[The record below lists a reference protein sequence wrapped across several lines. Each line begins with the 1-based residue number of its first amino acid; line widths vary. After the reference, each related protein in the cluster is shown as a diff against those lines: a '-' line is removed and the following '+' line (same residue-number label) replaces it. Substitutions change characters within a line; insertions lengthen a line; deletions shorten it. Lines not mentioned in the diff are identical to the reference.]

1 MDVWA
6 LAARILFVPVFL
18 TAGVLGH
25 LGPGRQMMTQ
35 FAASREFP
43 SPGFFVPFS
52 GFWIVAAG
60 LSVLFGIV
68 GDVGALMLAAFAAS
82 TALFMH
88 PFWKETE
95 EQSKMIEQVQF
106 NKDLALAGG
115 ALGLFVM
122 FAALGEDLG
131 LTLTEPLFN
140 L

>member
-6 LAARILFVPVFL
+6 LVARVLFVPVFL
-18 TAGVLGH
+18 TAGVFGH
-25 LGPGRQMMTQ
+25 LGPGRQMTIQ
-35 FAASREFP
+35 FAASRKFP

-68 GDVGALMLAAFAAS
+68 GDVGALMLAAFAAA

-95 EQSKMIEQVQF
+95 EQSKMMEQVQF

>member
-6 LAARILFVPVFL
+6 LVARVLFVPVFL
-18 TAGVLGH
+18 TAGVFGH
-25 LGPGRQMMTQ
+25 LGQGRPMMTQ
-35 FAASREFP
+35 FAESRKFP

-52 GFWIVAAG
+52 GFWIVAAS

-68 GDVGALMLAAFAAS
+68 GDVGALMLALFAAS

-88 PFWKETE
+88 PYWKETE
-95 EQSKMIEQVQF
+95 EQSKMMEQVQF

-122 FAALGEDLG
+122 FAALGETLG

-140 L
+140 F